1 MLFPLA
7 SKMRSREE
15 GSPPLRDSIC
25 THRALTVLRMTQGS
39 RNDLAKQKICGKLK
53 ITEPSRVPLRW
64 LPQFAPI
71 GHTCH
76 TWHLLSN
83 KDRCARGRHRPLKSR
98 HFFSR
103 GRDRARSGNGT
114 PHLPFP
120 SSKAV
125 KAPPGLCQ
133 ESAFSPLTTFLCKHK
148 KV

>member
-39 RNDLAKQKICGKLK
+39 RKDLAKQKICGKLK

-76 TWHLLSN
+76 TWHLL
-83 KDRCARGRHRPLKSR
+83 
-98 HFFSR
+98 
-103 GRDRARSGNGT
+103 
-114 PHLPFP
+114 
-120 SSKAV
+120 
-125 KAPPGLCQ
+125 
-133 ESAFSPLTTFLCKHK
+133 FLE
-148 KV
+148 